1 MLTTK
6 EENFISYWSQKRE
19 RKRTVNFPAL
29 SMPITVIIVAALFI
43 NIFTGWHK
51 RAFVILRSNASL
63 IIFILIAV
71 IGIIIFITIVAG
83 RYQWEQN
90 EQRYKEL
97 LTKKELTNS
106 V

>member
-1 MLTTK
+1 MLST
-6 EENFISYWSQKRE
+6 EEEKFISYWSQKRE
-19 RKRTVNFPAL
+19 RKMSVNFISL
-29 SMPITVIIVAALFI
+29 SMPIAVIIVAALFI

-71 IGIIIFITIVAG
+71 IGIVIFITVVSG
-83 RYQWEQN
+83 SYQWEQN

-97 LTKKELTNS
+97 LSKRELTNR